1 MIHGSRHFEGSI
13 SLAGTIVSRVIGL
26 FLLDFTRLDH
36 TENLNNQLV
45 RHQSVDN
52 VRVNLEPVVF
62 RVAELRLLLVLNH
75 LCLLGLLV
83 EPDISALVLVG
94 ELLVVDGGFLDL
106 HVDLNPLAEQFLHV
120 FVINQIKLRL
130 FVRVKQLYVHLQLQ
144 FAYLKS
150 FTVVNV
156 LLVRYIQQVVNR
168 L

>member
-1 MIHGSRHFEGSI
+1 MIYGSSPFEGSI
-13 SLAGTIVSRVIGL
+13 SLVGTIVSRVIGL
-26 FLLDFTRLDH
+26 LLLDFSRLDH
-36 TENLNNQLV
+36 TLNFDNQWV
-45 RHQSVDN
+45 RRQMIDH

-75 LCLLGLLV
+75 LCLLSLLV

-94 ELLVVDGGFLDL
+94 ELLVIDGGFLDL
-106 HVDLNPLAEQFLHV
+106 HVDLNPLAEQFFHV
-120 FVINQIKLRL
+120 FVINQIKLCL
-130 FVRVKQLYVHLQLQ
+130 FIRVKQLNVHLYLQ

-150 FTVVNV
+150 FPVVNV

>member
-13 SLAGTIVSRVIGL
+13 SLVGTVVSRVIGL
-26 FLLDFTRLDH
+26 LLLDFARLDH
-36 TENLNNQLV
+36 TEHLNNELV

-130 FVRVKQLYVHLQLQ
+130 FVRVKQLNVHL
-144 FAYLKS
+144 
-150 FTVVNV
+150 
-156 LLVRYIQQVVNR
+156 
-168 L
+168 